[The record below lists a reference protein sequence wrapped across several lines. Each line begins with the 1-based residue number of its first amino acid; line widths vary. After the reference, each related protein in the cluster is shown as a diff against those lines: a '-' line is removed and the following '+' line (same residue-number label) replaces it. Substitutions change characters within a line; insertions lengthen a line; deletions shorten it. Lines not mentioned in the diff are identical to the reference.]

1 LNTAELARSLDHT
14 TVEGLAEAIMIAI
27 TGLKDR
33 EGKYVRVHIGENFE
47 DHIEFSIQIAETLLG
62 KKRTT

>member
-1 LNTAELARSLDHT
+1 MNTAELARSLEHT
-14 TVEGLAEAIMIAI
+14 TVEGLAEAIMIAVA
-27 TGLKDR
+27 GLKDR